1 MQQRYKED
9 GLVVI
14 GLGFQD
20 TKDNLVRFAKGM
32 NINDVVLALDID
44 NSASKKYGI
53 SYGAGAVFIKKNGI
67 VSKRFPAGFNEMELL
82 RETHRIV
89 K

>member
-20 TKDNLVRFAKGM
+20 TKSNLINFAKEM
-32 NINDVVLALDID
+32 KIDDIILAFDTE
-44 NSASKKYGI
+44 SHAAKKYGI
-53 SYGAGAVFIKKNGI
+53 SYGAGAVFIKRNGI

-82 RETHRIV
+82 RETYRII

>member
-20 TKDNLVRFAKGM
+20 TKNNLTNFTKEM
-32 NINDVVLALDID
+32 NINDIIFVFDID
-44 NSASKKYGI
+44 GSAAKKYGI
-53 SYGAGAVFIKKNGI
+53 SYGAGAVFIKRNGI

-82 RETHRIV
+82 RETYRII